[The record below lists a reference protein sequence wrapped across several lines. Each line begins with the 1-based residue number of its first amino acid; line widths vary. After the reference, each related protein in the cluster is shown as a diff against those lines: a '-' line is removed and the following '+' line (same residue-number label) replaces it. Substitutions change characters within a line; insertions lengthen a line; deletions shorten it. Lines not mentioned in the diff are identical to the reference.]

1 MHFCSVCENM
11 YYLRISD
18 EDSNKLIYYCRHCG
32 NTADNI
38 TDDDVCVLK
47 TQVKR
52 SEEKSAHVVNEY
64 TKEDPTI
71 PRINT
76 IRCPNQECSSNKKD
90 GEREV
95 LYIRYDDS
103 NMKYIYMCAKC
114 DCIWKTSEKH

>member
-52 SEEKSAHVVNEY
+52 SEEKYAHVVNEY
-64 TKEDPTI
+64 TKEETKNT
-71 PRINT
+71 RIKK
-76 IRCPNQECSSNKKD
+76 IR
-90 GEREV
+90 
-95 LYIRYDDS
+95 
-103 NMKYIYMCAKC
+103 
-114 DCIWKTSEKH
+114 